1 MQDKKMLASTLAAVV
16 GAVMVFASMLQTT
29 PLTLRYASIWVLIVC
44 EVVFLWSFLSLGA
57 RG

>member
-1 MQDKKMLASTLAAVV
+1 MQDKKMLASTVAAVV
-16 GAVMVFASMLQTT
+16 GAVMIFASMLQTV
-29 PLTLRYASIWVLIVC
+29 PVTLRYASIWMLIAC